1 MRTKQGLG
9 GVLAVAAV
17 QHRCCSLEISCR
29 LPACSAPARGK
40 WGWVKETLGLVWSWL
55 KSGGGR
61 RRDVTYLESAG
72 PPASGNTFPGGKFG
86 KKKRKM
92 GVRRRGTTLPPLTRG
107 QPSLP

>member
-1 MRTKQGLG
+1 MKL
-9 GVLAVAAV
+9 
-17 QHRCCSLEISCR
+17 
-29 LPACSAPARGK
+29 
-40 WGWVKETLGLVWSWL
+40 KETEGLVWSCP

-86 KKKRKM
+86 KKKM
-92 GVRRRGTTLPPLTRG
+92 GGGDLRRGNTHPPLTRG